1 MLSAMVDMIQKCT
14 ENLPSKRAE
23 VPVGMLGHRACI
35 TEEQCV
41 WSGLPSYWDAEILD
55 KILFLWASLKVQLR
69 KFLWVAHI

>member
-41 WSGLPSYWDAEILD
+41 
-55 KILFLWASLKVQLR
+55 
-69 KFLWVAHI
+69 

>member
-35 TEEQCV
+35 TEEHSVSDLDYQVTEMQRFWIKFCFC
-41 WSGLPSYWDAEILD
+41 GL
-55 KILFLWASLKVQLR
+55 VLR
-69 KFLWVAHI
+69 YS